1 MKSRIKGTNI
11 LVECIKFIPHESIMQ
26 CKYVN
31 GPNEGSIENIPID
44 FLVECDVK
52 KDYKEL
58 RNQAA
63 VAAMQGLLSNEIYFK
78 KLCDFFG
85 TNDSPS
91 DKLIEQVNYQAI
103 QIANDLVKELKNNA
117 DYYD

>member
-1 MKSRIKGTNI
+1 MDTI
-11 LVECIKFIPHESIMQ
+11 Q
-26 CKYVN
+26 
-31 GPNEGSIENIPID
+31 
-44 FLVECDVK
+44 
-52 KDYKEL
+52 DYKKL

-78 KLCDFFG
+78 KLCDFFS
-85 TNDSPS
+85 TNDAPS

-103 QIANDLVKELKNNA
+103 RIANDLVKELKNNA